1 MAPPS
6 TKNKDFSYMIFSRMY
21 TNDYQNG
28 KKQKLYKTYM
38 ISSRELNMQNAWLLK
53 KYREK

>member
-1 MAPPS
+1 
-6 TKNKDFSYMIFSRMY
+6 MIFSRMY

>member
-1 MAPPS
+1 
-6 TKNKDFSYMIFSRMY
+6 MY

-28 KKQKLYKTYM
+28 KKKQKLYKTYM
-38 ISSRELNMQNAWLLK
+38 SSSRELNMQNAWLLK